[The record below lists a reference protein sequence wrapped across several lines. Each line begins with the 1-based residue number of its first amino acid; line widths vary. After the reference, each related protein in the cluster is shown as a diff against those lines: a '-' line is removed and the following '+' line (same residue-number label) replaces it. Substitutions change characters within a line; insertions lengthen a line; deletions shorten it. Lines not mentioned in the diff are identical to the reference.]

1 MSAVQTRA
9 SYIVAGLTPISIV
22 GVLVIKVGAGN
33 GEIYPIALMV
43 FIPFAIGAGL
53 AWGVRGK
60 PFSSWIVL
68 LGIITASVHE
78 FAGLH
83 SAFFRVPARGAIDL
97 IYRPIEQTVLMVAI
111 AVVVAVPILIAKLR
125 AKPMTSTHGKPGDQ
139 PHAQRPQ

>member
-9 SYIVAGLTPISIV
+9 SYIVAGLTPVSIV
-22 GVLVIKVGAGN
+22 GVLASKVGVGN
-33 GEIYPIALMV
+33 GEIYPIALML

-53 AWGVRGK
+53 AWGVKGK
-60 PFSSWIVL
+60 AFSSWIVL
-68 LGIITASVHE
+68 LGIIIASVHG

-125 AKPMTSTHGKPGDQ
+125 AKPKKEKQGQTL
-139 PHAQRPQ
+139 